1 LTFLRTAFLLY
12 LINLKGDEAMLF
24 AEVSPEASE
33 KLHEALKQAS
43 DAKWYR
49 RLKIIQLSSQQTPVP
64 ELATLFDLCTA
75 TVRDYI
81 TRYNADGLTGLK
93 RTNSDGA
100 PPKIP
105 LSRQEWDTLLHQS
118 PSQFARLNT
127 GARNWTQALVVEY
140 LQRYH
145 DITVTQP
152 AVSTCLK
159 QHKISWNRGALKV
172 TSPDPLYLVKRERI
186 DTLKKSGRRHL
197 NQP

>member
-1 LTFLRTAFLLY
+1 LTFLRAAFLFY
-12 LINLKGDEAMLF
+12 LINVKGDEMMLF

-33 KLHEALKQAS
+33 QLHEALKQAS

-49 RLKIIQLSSQQTPVP
+49 RLKIIQLSSQQTSVP

-75 TVRDYI
+75 TVRAYI
-81 TRYNADGLTGLK
+81 TRYNTDGLTGLK
-93 RTNSDGA
+93 RASSDGA

-105 LSRQEWDTLLHQS
+105 LSKEEWETLLHQR
-118 PSQFARLNT
+118 PSQFDRLNT

-145 DITVTQP
+145 AITVTQP

-172 TSPDPLYLVKRERI
+172 TSPDPLYTVKRERI
-186 DTLKKSGRRHL
+186 DTLKKKRLPGR
-197 NQP
+197 